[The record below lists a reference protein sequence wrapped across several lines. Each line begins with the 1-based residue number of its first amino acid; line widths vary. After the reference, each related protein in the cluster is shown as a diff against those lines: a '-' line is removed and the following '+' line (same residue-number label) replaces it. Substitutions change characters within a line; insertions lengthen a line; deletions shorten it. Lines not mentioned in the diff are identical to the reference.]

1 MFNTPLARLRAIGLV
16 EGTSFLVLL
25 LIAMPLKYLA
35 GQPLAVK
42 YVGWAHGV
50 LFVLYLLAVLE
61 TWIARRWPFGRA
73 FLAGAASVVP
83 LGPFFLDSL
92 VLRKEEEK
100 AARKA
105 TDA

>member
-1 MFNTPLARLRAIGLV
+1 MLNTPLARLRAIGLV
-16 EGTSFLVLL
+16 EGVSFLVLL

-61 TWIARRWPFGRA
+61 TWISRRWPFGRA
-73 FLAGAASVVP
+73 FPRRRRLGRPPRPVLPGLAGP
-83 LGPFFLDSL
+83 E
-92 VLRKEEEK
+92 KEEE
-100 AARKA
+100 ADR
-105 TDA
+105 TSPDA